1 MNMQQAN
8 NSLSTVAH
16 QEKLW
21 FRFLFVAAFGVLLMI
36 ALSASVVGL
45 KWRSWFPGAQ
55 EVTPLLGSVKAA
67 VNSSLPLMWIE

>member
-1 MNMQQAN
+1 
-8 NSLSTVAH
+8 
-16 QEKLW
+16 
-21 FRFLFVAAFGVLLMI
+21 VAAFGVLLMI